1 VKQRYDIGKD
11 IHYKNYLASLSER
24 FELRVTK
31 DLSIEGTDILFK
43 KEAILSKADFILL
56 KSIKLNSPIDEYID
70 VKDVYSSSE
79 LILDIHAFIESSN
92 QIKSAITQVG
102 STTELT
108 HLFSTYQIN
117 GTVALHLAIAKWL
130 NTEIYKHALLIV
142 TLSYIFARIET
153 EDKNELITIVY
164 AALFHDLGLLH
175 IDPTMFVKERKL
187 TDEEYRYLHVH
198 VVLSQLIVEH
208 SNIYSEEI
216 LLAVLDHHER
226 LDGTGYPA
234 GKKAEEITFSGQ
246 VLAVA
251 EVTASRFNEDFECE
265 DLLGLE
271 LLLNIN
277 QKKLNHKLCS
287 HVNLFTQFT
296 DEHTVASRDP
306 DIVISD
312 LKQLKSV
319 INYWSEI
326 QTTLVPNRAVTFI
339 NRYMDNF
346 HISFTQAGLDFSNI
360 DFLIIMLEQ
369 DATMRQFTD
378 NMLLEAQW
386 QLKNLLVEIK
396 RRKLNQIANDQFQL
410 KSWLNN
416 IANYSELDILNT
428 KSKQDK
434 RIEVSLVN

>member
-1 VKQRYDIGKD
+1 
-11 IHYKNYLASLSER
+11 
-24 FELRVTK
+24 
-31 DLSIEGTDILFK
+31 
-43 KEAILSKADFILL
+43 
-56 KSIKLNSPIDEYID
+56 
-70 VKDVYSSSE
+70 
-79 LILDIHAFIESSN
+79 
-92 QIKSAITQVG
+92 
-102 STTELT
+102 
-108 HLFSTYQIN
+108 
-117 GTVALHLAIAKWL
+117 
-130 NTEIYKHALLIV
+130 
-142 TLSYIFARIET
+142 
-153 EDKNELITIVY
+153 
-164 AALFHDLGLLH
+164 
-175 IDPTMFVKERKL
+175 MFVKERKL

-287 HVNLFTQFT
+287 HVNVFTQFI
-296 DEHTVASRDP
+296 DDQTVVSRDP

-326 QTTLVPNRAVTFI
+326 QATLVPNRAVTFI

-346 HISFTQAGLDFSNI
+346 NVSFTQAGLDFTNI
-360 DFLIIMLEQ
+360 DFLIIMLQQ
-369 DATMRQFTD
+369 DTTMRQFTD
-378 NMLLEAQW
+378 SMLLEAQW
-386 QLKNLLVEIK
+386 QLKNLLVELR
-396 RRKLNQIANDQFQL
+396 RRKLNHIANEQFQL

-416 IANYSELDILNT
+416 IANYSDLDILNA
-428 KSKQDK
+428 KSKKDK
-434 RIEVSLVN
+434 KIEVSLAH